1 MSELDIREVSTD
13 AENEA
18 FLRLPWEIYADD
30 PNRVAPLWRDHV
42 RFFDPEYNIELR
54 HIDLKKYV
62 AWRGDKPVGTIIA
75 HVNHNYNDF
84 QEENAGWFGQFEV
97 LDDREA
103 AHGLLAAAEAWLR
116 ERGVD
121 RMMGPATF
129 STNSE
134 LGLLIDGFDIPPM
147 VIMPHARP
155 YYQAFVE
162 SYPGMVPE
170 MDLWAWHFDGEDW
183 GGRKVDKLPEKLTRV
198 VNKIRERRN
207 FTLRNADMRHFD
219 REIAIVKRIYNQAW
233 SKNWAFVPFTDEE
246 IDHVA
251 EELKPI
257 IDPRVTFVVEV
268 EGEPVAFGL
277 PLPNLYEPLRKVNS
291 KPSEPHWWQ
300 LLRLIWHWKIAGGIS
315 SIRAWALGVL
325 DAYRGSGVDALL
337 YYEMIK
343 AGLQAGY
350 FNIEMSWILANNDMM
365 NRAIQMLGAEV
376 YKTYRIYEKPF
387 APPQQTEVEG
397 GGT

>member
-75 HVNHNYNDF
+75 HINHHYNDF
-84 QEENAGWFGQFEV
+84 QEENTGWFGQFEI
-97 LDDREA
+97 LEDREA

-134 LGLLIDGFDIPPM
+134 LGLLIDGFDTPPM
-147 VIMPHARP
+147 ILMSHARP

-162 SYPGMVPE
+162 SYPGVIPE
-170 MDLWAWHFDGEDW
+170 MDLWAWHFDGNDW
-183 GGRKVDKLPEKLTRV
+183 GGRKADKLPERLTRI
-198 VNKIRERRN
+198 VNKIRKRRN
-207 FTLRNADMRHFD
+207 FTLRNADLRHFD
-219 REIAIVKRIYNQAW
+219 REIAIVKRVYNQAW
-233 SKNWAFVPFTDEE
+233 AKNWGFVPFTDEE

-251 EELKPI
+251 EELKAI

-268 EGEPVAFGL
+268 EGEPIAFGL
-277 PLPNLYEPLRKVNS
+277 PLPNIYEPLHKVRS
-291 KPSEPHWWQ
+291 KPGEPHWWQ
-300 LLRLIWHWKIAGGIS
+300 LLRLLWHWKIAGGIS

-325 DAYRGSGVDALL
+325 DEYRGSGVDALL
-337 YYEMIK
+337 YYELIK
-343 AGLQAGY
+343 EGLTAGY
-350 FNIEMSWILANNDMM
+350 LNIEMSWILANNDMM

-387 APPQQTEVEG
+387 TSYQQAEVEG
-397 GGT
+397 DDT